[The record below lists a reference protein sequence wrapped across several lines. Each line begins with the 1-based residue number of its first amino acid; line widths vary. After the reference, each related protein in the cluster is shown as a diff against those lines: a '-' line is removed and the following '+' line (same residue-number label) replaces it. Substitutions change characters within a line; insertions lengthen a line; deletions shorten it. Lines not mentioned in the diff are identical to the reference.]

1 MTTQLFPHPTVGAL
15 IFNPE
20 GKLLLVRTHKFHDK
34 YVVPGGHIEVGE
46 KMTDALI
53 REAKEETGLDIY
65 DLEFIFFQ
73 EFIQDE
79 SFWKNMHFIFFDFA
93 CKTNS
98 SEVTLNDEAQS
109 YIWVTLEE
117 ALALPIDSYTGNAIR
132 ELMKKNE
139 PRRSEER
146 EEKHR

>member
-1 MTTQLFPHPTVGAL
+1 MKTQNFPHPTVGAL

-20 GKLLLVRTHKFHDK
+20 GKMLLVRSHKFHDK

-46 KMTDALI
+46 KMTDALT

-73 EFIQDE
+73 EFIQDK

-98 SEVTLNDEAQS
+98 SDVILNDEAES
-109 YIWVTLEE
+109 YVWVTLNE
-117 ALALPIDSYTGNAIR
+117 ALELPIDSYTGNAIR
-132 ELMKKNE
+132 ELMKK
-139 PRRSEER
+139 R
-146 EEKHR
+146 EK

>member
-1 MTTQLFPHPTVGAL
+1 MTKQDFPHPTVGAL

-20 GKLLLVRTHKFHDK
+20 GKILLVRTHKFHDK

-53 REAKEETGLDIY
+53 REAKEETGLDVY

-73 EFIQDE
+73 EFIQDD

-93 CKTNS
+93 CKTDS
-98 SEVTLNDEAQS
+98 TDVVLNDEAQS
-109 YIWVTLEE
+109 YVWVTMEE
-117 ALALPIDSYTGNAIR
+117 ALELPIDAYTGNAIR
-132 ELMKKNE
+132 ELM
-139 PRRSEER
+139 RQRG
-146 EEKHR
+146 

>member
-1 MTTQLFPHPTVGAL
+1 MTQQEYPHPTVGAL

-20 GKLLLVRTHKFHDK
+20 GKMLLVQSHKFHDK
-34 YVVPGGHIEVGE
+34 WVVPGGHIEVGE

-53 REAKEETGLDIY
+53 REAKEETGLDVY
-65 DLEFIFFQ
+65 DVEFIFFQ

-98 SEVTLNDEAQS
+98 TDVVLNGEAQA
-109 YIWVTLEE
+109 YTWVTLEE
-117 ALALPIDSYTGNAIR
+117 ALTMNVDPYTINAIN
-132 ELMKKNE
+132 ELKQQRKA
-139 PRRSEER
+139 
-146 EEKHR
+146 

>member
-1 MTTQLFPHPTVGAL
+1 MPKQNFPHPTVGAL

-20 GKLLLVRTHKFHDK
+20 GKLLLVRSHKFHDK

-79 SFWKNMHFIFFDFA
+79 SFWKKMHFIFFDFA
-93 CKTNS
+93 CKTDS

-109 YIWVTLEE
+109 YVWVTLEE

-132 ELMKKNE
+132 ELM
-139 PRRSEER
+139 RQR
-146 EEKHR
+146 ENL

>member
-1 MTTQLFPHPTVGAL
+1 MTEQNFPHPTVGAL

-20 GKLLLVRTHKFHDK
+20 GKMLLVRSHKFHDK

-53 REAKEETGLDIY
+53 REAKEETGLDVY
-65 DLEFIFFQ
+65 DVEFIFFQ

-93 CKTNS
+93 CKTDS
-98 SEVTLNDEAQS
+98 TDVVLNDEAQS
-109 YIWVTLEE
+109 YVWVDMEE
-117 ALALPIDSYTGNAIR
+117 ALTMNIDPYTGNAIR
-132 ELMKKNE
+132 ELMTKRKI
-139 PRRSEER
+139 
-146 EEKHR
+146 

>member
-1 MTTQLFPHPTVGAL
+1 MPEQNFPHPTVGAL

-20 GKLLLVRTHKFHDK
+20 GKMLLVRSHKFHGK

-53 REAKEETGLDIY
+53 REAKEETGLDVY

-93 CKTNS
+93 CKTDS
-98 SEVTLNDEAQS
+98 SDVVLNDEAEA
-109 YIWVTLEE
+109 YVWVTLDE
-117 ALALPIDSYTGNAIR
+117 ALALPIDAYTGNAIR
-132 ELMKKNE
+132 ELMRK
-139 PRRSEER
+139 R
-146 EEKHR
+146 

>member
-1 MTTQLFPHPTVGAL
+1 MTKELVMTKQNFPHPTVGAL

-20 GKLLLVRTHKFHDK
+20 EKMLLVRSHKFHDK

-53 REAKEETGLDIY
+53 REAKEETGLDVY

-93 CKTNS
+93 CKTDS
-98 SEVTLNDEAQS
+98 TDVILNDEAQS
-109 YIWVTLEE
+109 YVWVTMEE
-117 ALALPIDSYTGNAIR
+117 ALTMNVDAYTINAIN
-132 ELMKKNE
+132 ELIKKKN
-139 PRRSEER
+139 S
-146 EEKHR
+146 

>member
-1 MTTQLFPHPTVGAL
+1 MKIQNFPHPTVGAL

-73 EFIQDE
+73 EFIQDD

-93 CKTNS
+93 CKTDS
-98 SEVTLNDEAQS
+98 TEVILNDEAQS
-109 YIWVTLEE
+109 FIWVTLEE

-132 ELMKKNE
+132 ELIKKESNG
-139 PRRSEER
+139 
-146 EEKHR
+146 

>member
-1 MTTQLFPHPTVGAL
+1 MKKQSYPHPTVGAL

-20 GKLLLVRTHKFHDK
+20 GKLLLVRTHKFHNK

-53 REAKEETGLDIY
+53 REVKEETGLDIY

-79 SFWKNMHFIFFDFA
+79 AFWEKMHFIFFDFA
-93 CKTNS
+93 CKTDS
-98 SEVTLNDEAQS
+98 SEVKLNNEAQS
-109 YIWVTLEE
+109 YKWATLDETQK
-117 ALALPIDSYTGNAIR
+117 LPIDSYTGNAIR
-132 ELMKKNE
+132 ELQKRRKN
-139 PRRSEER
+139 P
-146 EEKHR
+146 

>member
-1 MTTQLFPHPTVGAL
+1 MNQTFPHPTVGAL

-20 GKLLLVRTHKFHDK
+20 GKLLLVRSHKFHDK

-73 EFIQDE
+73 EFIQDK

-93 CKTNS
+93 CKTDS
-98 SEVTLNDEAQS
+98 SEVTLNEEAQS
-109 YIWVTLEE
+109 YVWVTLEE

-132 ELMKKNE
+132 ELMKKKNNL
-139 PRRSEER
+139 
-146 EEKHR
+146 K

>member
-1 MTTQLFPHPTVGAL
+1 MTKQNFPHPTVGAL

-20 GKLLLVRTHKFHDK
+20 GKMLLVRSHKFHDK

-46 KMTDALI
+46 RMTDALI
-53 REAKEETGLDIY
+53 REAKEETGLDVY
-65 DLEFIFFQ
+65 DPEFIFFQ

-98 SEVTLNDEAQS
+98 TEVTLNDEAQS
-109 YIWVTLEE
+109 YLWVTLDE
-117 ALALPIDSYTGNAIR
+117 ALSLPIDTYTGNAIR
-132 ELMKKNE
+132 ELIRKRGN
-139 PRRSEER
+139 
-146 EEKHR
+146 

>member
-1 MTTQLFPHPTVGAL
+1 MPKQNFPHPTVGAL

-20 GKLLLVRTHKFHDK
+20 GKLLLVQSHKFHDK

-53 REAKEETGLDIY
+53 REAKEETGLDVY
-65 DLEFIFFQ
+65 DPQFIFFQ

-93 CKTNS
+93 CKTDS
-98 SEVTLNDEAQS
+98 TDVILNDEAEA
-109 YIWVTLEE
+109 YKWVTLEE
-117 ALALPIDSYTGNAIR
+117 ALTMNIDTYTGNAIR
-132 ELMKKNE
+132 ELI
-139 PRRSEER
+139 RQR
-146 EEKHR
+146 EQI

>member
-1 MTTQLFPHPTVGAL
+1 MTEEFKMTKQNFPHPTVGAL

-20 GKLLLVRTHKFHDK
+20 GKMLLVRSHKFHDK

-53 REAKEETGLDIY
+53 REAKEETGLDVY

-93 CKTNS
+93 CKTDS
-98 SEVTLNDEAQS
+98 TDVVLNDEAQS
-109 YIWVTLEE
+109 YIWVTMSE
-117 ALALPIDSYTGNAIR
+117 ALTMDVDPYTINAIN
-132 ELMKKNE
+132 ELKRQRDM
-139 PRRSEER
+139 
-146 EEKHR
+146 

>member
-1 MTTQLFPHPTVGAL
+1 MTKQNFPHPTVGAL

-20 GKLLLVRTHKFHDK
+20 GKMLLVRSHKFHDK

-46 KMTDALI
+46 KMTEALI
-53 REAKEETGLDIY
+53 REAKEETGLDVY

-93 CKTNS
+93 CKTDS
-98 SEVTLNDEAQS
+98 SQVTLNEEAQS
-109 YIWVTLEE
+109 YVWVTMEE
-117 ALALPIDSYTGNAIR
+117 ALALPIDDYTGNAIR
-132 ELMKKNE
+132 ELKRQKK
-139 PRRSEER
+139 
-146 EEKHR
+146 K

>member
-1 MTTQLFPHPTVGAL
+1 MSKQNFPHPTVGAL

-20 GKLLLVRTHKFHDK
+20 GKLLLVRSHKFHDK

-79 SFWKNMHFIFFDFA
+79 SFWKKMHFIFFDFA
-93 CKTNS
+93 CKTDS
-98 SEVTLNDEAQS
+98 TDVILNNEAQS
-109 YIWVTLEE
+109 YVWVTLEE

-132 ELMKKNE
+132 ELM
-139 PRRSEER
+139 RQR
-146 EEKHR
+146 EI

>member
-1 MTTQLFPHPTVGAL
+1 MTKQDYPHPTVGAL

-20 GKLLLVRTHKFHDK
+20 GKMLLVRTHKFHDK

-53 REAKEETGLDIY
+53 RETKEETGLDVY

-79 SFWKNMHFIFFDFA
+79 SFWKKMHFIFFDFA
-93 CKTNS
+93 CKTDSN
-98 SEVTLNDEAQS
+98 EVRLNEEAQS
-109 YIWVTLEE
+109 YVWVTMKE
-117 ALALPIDSYTGNAIR
+117 ALALPIDAYTGNAIR
-132 ELMKKNE
+132 ELMRQKK
-139 PRRSEER
+139 
-146 EEKHR
+146 K

>member
-1 MTTQLFPHPTVGAL
+1 MPEQNFPHPTVGAL

-20 GKLLLVRTHKFHDK
+20 GKMLLVRSHKFHDK

-53 REAKEETGLDIY
+53 REAKEETGLDVY

-93 CKTNS
+93 CKTDS
-98 SEVTLNDEAQS
+98 TDVVLNDEAQF
-109 YIWVTLEE
+109 YVWVTMEE
-117 ALALPIDSYTGNAIR
+117 ALTMNIDTYTGNAIR
-132 ELMKKNE
+132 ELMRK
-139 PRRSEER
+139 R
-146 EEKHR
+146 

>member
-1 MTTQLFPHPTVGAL
+1 MTTQNFPHPTVGAL

-20 GKLLLVRTHKFHDK
+20 GKLFLMRSHKFRDK

-79 SFWKNMHFIFFDFA
+79 SFWQKMHFIFFDFA
-93 CKTNS
+93 CKTDS
-98 SEVTLNDEAQS
+98 SEVTLNEEAQS
-109 YIWVTLEE
+109 YVWVTLEE

-132 ELMKKNE
+132 ELT
-139 PRRSEER
+139 RQRGL
-146 EEKHR
+146 

>member
-1 MTTQLFPHPTVGAL
+1 MKTQTFPHPTVGAL

-20 GKLLLVRTHKFHDK
+20 GKLLLVRTHKFHNK

-93 CKTNS
+93 CKTDS
-98 SEVTLNDEAQS
+98 SDVTLNDEAQS
-109 YIWVTLEE
+109 YVWVTLEE
-117 ALALPIDSYTGNAIR
+117 ALELPIDSYTGNAIR
-132 ELMKKNE
+132 ELMRKK
-139 PRRSEER
+139 R
-146 EEKHR
+146 K

>member
-1 MTTQLFPHPTVGAL
+1 MTQTFPHPTVGAL

-20 GKLLLVRTHKFHDK
+20 GKILLVRSHKFHDK

-53 REAKEETGLDIY
+53 REAKEETGLDVY

-79 SFWKNMHFIFFDFA
+79 SFWKDMHFIFFDFA
-93 CKTNS
+93 CKTDS
-98 SEVTLNDEAQS
+98 TDVVLNDEAQS
-109 YIWVTLEE
+109 YVWMTMEE
-117 ALALPIDSYTGNAIR
+117 ALGLPIDSYTGNAIR
-132 ELMKKNE
+132 ELMRK
-139 PRRSEER
+139 RAL
-146 EEKHR
+146 